1 MKFFLDFIRSRI
13 ITLVCI
19 IIAAV
24 IFAVV
29 LSLYNLPSEPVL
41 YALLLSLAAVTAIG
55 AVTFIKA
62 YRKHNILTRLANE
75 ITVSADNLPKAVSA
89 DDKDY
94 GRLIRT
100 LSDYCIS
107 LKEKSANSLQA
118 TNEYY
123 TMWVHQI
130 KTPISA
136 MRLMLQSEDSES
148 NRRLSDELMK
158 IEQYVNMALCYV
170 RLESSGNDLVIKHYS
185 LDDIVKKS
193 VRKFSTQFIGKK
205 LSLGY
210 KELDTDVLTDEK
222 WLSFIIKQLLS
233 NAIKYTAKGSVSIY
247 MKPDTDRKILCIAD
261 TGIGIDPADL
271 PRIFDNGYTGLNGR
285 YDMKASGIGLYL
297 CRCIADMLGI
307 TFTAVSELGKGSVFM
322 LDLTESKIRHE

>member
-55 AVTFIKA
+55 AVAFIKA

-100 LSDYCIS
+100 LSNYCIS
-107 LKEKSANSLQA
+107 LKDKRILHYVGTSDKNAYLRNA
-118 TNEYY
+118 TY
-123 TMWVHQI
+123 
-130 KTPISA
+130 A
-136 MRLMLQSEDSES
+136 
-148 NRRLSDELMK
+148 
-158 IEQYVNMALCYV
+158 
-170 RLESSGNDLVIKHYS
+170 
-185 LDDIVKKS
+185 S
-193 VRKFSTQFIGKK
+193 VRRQ
-205 LSLGY
+205 
-210 KELDTDVLTDEK
+210 
-222 WLSFIIKQLLS
+222 
-233 NAIKYTAKGSVSIY
+233 
-247 MKPDTDRKILCIAD
+247 RK
-261 TGIGIDPADL
+261 
-271 PRIFDNGYTGLNGR
+271 
-285 YDMKASGIGLYL
+285 
-297 CRCIADMLGI
+297 
-307 TFTAVSELGKGSVFM
+307 
-322 LDLTESKIRHE
+322 

>member
-55 AVTFIKA
+55 AVNFIKA

-94 GRLIRT
+94 GRLINT

-130 KTPISA
+130 KNAYLRNAAYAPVG
-136 MRLMLQSEDSES
+136 RQ
-148 NRRLSDELMK
+148 
-158 IEQYVNMALCYV
+158 
-170 RLESSGNDLVIKHYS
+170 
-185 LDDIVKKS
+185 
-193 VRKFSTQFIGKK
+193 RK
-205 LSLGY
+205 
-210 KELDTDVLTDEK
+210 
-222 WLSFIIKQLLS
+222 
-233 NAIKYTAKGSVSIY
+233 
-247 MKPDTDRKILCIAD
+247 
-261 TGIGIDPADL
+261 
-271 PRIFDNGYTGLNGR
+271 
-285 YDMKASGIGLYL
+285 
-297 CRCIADMLGI
+297 
-307 TFTAVSELGKGSVFM
+307 
-322 LDLTESKIRHE
+322 

>member
-55 AVTFIKA
+55 AVIFIKA

-100 LSDYCIS
+100 LSDYCIF

-136 MRLMLQSEDSES
+136 MRLILQSKDSES

-158 IEQYVNMALCYV
+158 IEQYVDMALCYV

-205 LSLGY
+205 LSLDY

-222 WLSFIIKQLLS
+222 
-233 NAIKYTAKGSVSIY
+233 
-247 MKPDTDRKILCIAD
+247 
-261 TGIGIDPADL
+261 
-271 PRIFDNGYTGLNGR
+271 
-285 YDMKASGIGLYL
+285 
-297 CRCIADMLGI
+297 
-307 TFTAVSELGKGSVFM
+307 
-322 LDLTESKIRHE
+322 

>member
-1 MKFFLDFIRSRI
+1 MKFCLDFIRSRV

-29 LSLYNLPSEPVL
+29 LSLYNLSSEPVL

-62 YRKHNILTRLANE
+62 YKKHNILTRLANE

-100 LSDYCIS
+100 LSNYCIS

-158 IEQYVNMALCYV
+158 IEQYVDMALCYV

-205 LSLGY
+205 LSLDY
-210 KELDTDVLTDEK
+210 KELGTDVLTDEK
-222 WLSFIIKQLLS
+222 WLSFIIEQLLS
-233 NAIKYTAKGSVSIY
+233 NAIKYTVSIY
-247 MKPDTDRKILCIAD
+247 MKPDTRKILCIAD

-307 TFTAVSELGKGSVFM
+307 TLTAVSGLGKGSVFM
-322 LDLTESKIRHE
+322 LDLTESDVRHE

>member
-94 GRLIRT
+94 GRLINT

-107 LKEKSANSLQA
+107 LKEKIRKQPEGDKRVLHYVGTSDKNAYLRNA
-118 TNEYY
+118 TYAP
-123 TMWVHQI
+123 VGRQ
-130 KTPISA
+130 
-136 MRLMLQSEDSES
+136 
-148 NRRLSDELMK
+148 
-158 IEQYVNMALCYV
+158 
-170 RLESSGNDLVIKHYS
+170 
-185 LDDIVKKS
+185 
-193 VRKFSTQFIGKK
+193 RK
-205 LSLGY
+205 
-210 KELDTDVLTDEK
+210 
-222 WLSFIIKQLLS
+222 
-233 NAIKYTAKGSVSIY
+233 
-247 MKPDTDRKILCIAD
+247 
-261 TGIGIDPADL
+261 
-271 PRIFDNGYTGLNGR
+271 
-285 YDMKASGIGLYL
+285 
-297 CRCIADMLGI
+297 
-307 TFTAVSELGKGSVFM
+307 
-322 LDLTESKIRHE
+322 

>member
-24 IFAVV
+24 IFTVV

-55 AVTFIKA
+55 AATFIKA

-107 LKEKSANSLQA
+107 LKERSANSLQA

-136 MRLMLQSEDSES
+136 MRLILQSKDSES

-158 IEQYVNMALCYV
+158 IEQYVDMRCAMYGL
-170 RLESSGNDLVIKHYS
+170 K
-185 LDDIVKKS
+185 
-193 VRKFSTQFIGKK
+193 
-205 LSLGY
+205 
-210 KELDTDVLTDEK
+210 
-222 WLSFIIKQLLS
+222 
-233 NAIKYTAKGSVSIY
+233 A
-247 MKPDTDRKILCIAD
+247 
-261 TGIGIDPADL
+261 PATTL
-271 PRIFDNGYTGLNGR
+271 
-285 YDMKASGIGLYL
+285 
-297 CRCIADMLGI
+297 
-307 TFTAVSELGKGSVFM
+307 
-322 LDLTESKIRHE
+322 

>member
-1 MKFFLDFIRSRI
+1 MKFFFDFIRSRI
-13 ITLVCI
+13 VTLVCVI
-19 IIAAV
+19 TAAV
-24 IFAVV
+24 IFTVI
-29 LSLYNLPSEPVL
+29 LSLYDLPTEPVL
-41 YALLLSLAAVTAIG
+41 YALLLSVAAIVAIG
-55 AVTFIKA
+55 VFSFIKA
-62 YRKHNILTRLANE
+62 YRKHNILVRLVNE
-75 ITVSADNLPKAVSA
+75 ITVTADNLPKAVST

-94 GRLIRT
+94 SRLIT
-100 LSDYCIS
+100 ILSDHCIS
-107 LKEKSANSLQA
+107 LKEKSAESLRA

-136 MRLMLQSEDSES
+136 MRLILQSSDSES

-158 IEQYVNMALCYV
+158 IEQYVDMALCYV
-170 RLESSGNDLVIKHYS
+170 RLESDSNDLVIKHYR

-193 VRKFSTQFIGKK
+193 VRKFSSQFIGKK
-205 LSLGY
+205 LSLDY
-210 KELDTDVLTDEK
+210 NELGTDVLTDEK
-222 WLSFIIKQLLS
+222 WLSFIIGQLLS

-297 CRCIADMLGI
+297 CRCTADMLGI
-307 TFTAVSELGKGSVFM
+307 DITAQSELGKGSVFM
-322 LDLTESKIRHE
+322 IDLTESRIKHE

>member
-13 ITLVCI
+13 VTLICVIT
-19 IIAAV
+19 AAV
-24 IFAVV
+24 IFTVV
-29 LSLYNLPSEPVL
+29 LSLYDLPSDPVL
-41 YALLLSLAAVTAIG
+41 YALLLSLAALAVIG
-55 AVTFIKA
+55 TLSYLRA
-62 YRKHNILTRLANE
+62 YEKHKTLCRLAKE
-75 ITVSADNLPKAVSA
+75 ITITADNLPAAKSP

-94 GRLIRT
+94 TALIKT
-100 LSDYCIS
+100 LYDYS
-107 LKEKSANSLQA
+107 ATLRESSAEKLRA
-118 TNEYY
+118 TKEYY

-136 MRLMLQSEDSES
+136 MCLILQSEDSES

-158 IEQYVNMALCYV
+158 IEQYVDMALCYV
-170 RLESSGNDLVIKHYS
+170 RLESADNDLVLKHYS

-193 VRKFSTQFIGKK
+193 VRRFSSQFIGKK
-205 LSLGY
+205 LSLDY

-222 WLSFIIKQLLS
+222 WLSFIIGQLLS
-233 NAIKYTAKGSVSIY
+233 NAIKYTDKGSVSIY
-247 MKPDTDRKILCIAD
+247 MKPGTDRKILCIAD

-297 CRCIADMLGI
+297 CRSTADMLGI
-307 TFTAVSELGKGSVFM
+307 TLTAVSELGKGSVFM
-322 LDLTESKIRHE
+322 LDLTESDVRHE